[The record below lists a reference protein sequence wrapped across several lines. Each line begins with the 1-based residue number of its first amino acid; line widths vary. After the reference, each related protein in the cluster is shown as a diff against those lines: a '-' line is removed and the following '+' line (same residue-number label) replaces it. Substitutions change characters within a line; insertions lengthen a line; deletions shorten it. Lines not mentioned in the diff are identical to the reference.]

1 LPRRSTA
8 LGAGGVL
15 ALGGAAALIAA
26 VAGIASA
33 STTLTVD
40 SNSDGV
46 ADAAHCTDSIVGNC
60 TLRDAASAAGDGDT
74 INFDPSITEITLS
87 LGEVGFPSVA
97 LVGPGSSSLHIVGA
111 GAADQWVDFY
121 IGGSGDAVISGLS
134 LSKYKVHS
142 KNAGALLLDDVSISG
157 AVGWYGGALYA
168 GNDGDLGIM
177 DSTFEN
183 NFADSGN
190 GGGVYAYNT
199 GSVTISDSSFTN
211 NAAAGYGG
219 AVFTSNRSGKF
230 TMENCT
236 VTGNDATYGGGV
248 FLSGTDNAS
257 FSDSTISNN
266 DANTYSGGGVWANNQ
281 GTLAFDSVTLDANHT
296 ALIGGG
302 VYTGQY
308 VGDVL
313 LVGTTISN
321 NRSENA
327 TRGGGGLL
335 MWGSGNL
342 EIDNSTLTGNSSGRE
357 GGALYLSYGVGSEIH
372 INQSTIVGN
381 SAVNGGGIKTNG
393 NPLFLSGSI
402 VSANSASNGYADIA
416 GGNTL
421 QVLDADHSLIGV
433 YDSVN
438 FGYPNLVDT
447 LLSSTPGVGALMS
460 NGGPTRT
467 MALLIGSA
475 AIDAGPNPVA
485 TFVGDG
491 FDQRGTPWLRIF
503 NGRVDIGAFEF
514 QSDPAPSTTTTTDP
528 SEPLGPVFT
537 G

>member
-1 LPRRSTA
+1 
-8 LGAGGVL
+8 
-15 ALGGAAALIAA
+15 
-26 VAGIASA
+26 
-33 STTLTVD
+33 
-40 SNSDGV
+40 
-46 ADAAHCTDSIVGNC
+46 
-60 TLRDAASAAGDGDT
+60 
-74 INFDPSITEITLS
+74 
-87 LGEVGFPSVA
+87 
-97 LVGPGSSSLHIVGA
+97 VGPDSSSLHIA
-111 GAADQWVDFY
+111 SSGAADQWVDFY
-121 IGGSGDAVISGLS
+121 FGGSGDAVISGLS
-134 LSKYKVHS
+134 LSKYKVHT
-142 KNAGALLLDDVSISG
+142 KNAGDLLLDDVSISG
-157 AVGWYGGALYA
+157 SVGWYGGALYA
-168 GNDGDLGIM
+168 GNDGDLDI
-177 DSTFEN
+177 SNSHFEE

-219 AVFTSNRSGKF
+219 AVSTANRSGKF
-230 TMENCT
+230 TMANCT
-236 VTGNDATYGGGV
+236 VTGNDATFGGGV

-281 GTLAFDSVTLDANHT
+281 GTLAFESVTLDANHT

-308 VGDVL
+308 VDDVL
-313 LVGTTISN
+313 VVGATISN
-321 NRSENA
+321 NRSEDA

-421 QVLDADHSLIGV
+421 QVLDADHSIIGV
-433 YDSVN
+433 YDTVN

-447 LLSSTPGVGALMS
+447 LLSSTPGVGALAS

-467 MALLIGSA
+467 MALLVGSA
-475 AIDAGPNPVA
+475 AIDSGPNPVVA
-485 TFVGDG
+485 FLGNT
-491 FDQRGTPWLRIF
+491 FDQRGTGFARVV
-503 NGRVDIGAFEF
+503 NGAVDIGAFEL
-514 QSDPAPSTTTTTDP
+514 QREPTPPTTMAGEG
-528 SEPLGPVFT
+528 EPVEPVFT